1 MILTFSV
8 RSHGISYSRSLSKLN
23 LLEMT
28 VRLQNESKYY
38 SLGTEGE
45 FNKEQV
51 TSFAEIWECQ
61 RTGAK
66 SLHAKIQFLPGDV
79 ISPIDVK
86 EYVATPNYLSVQVSE
101 QKHILLSPVFL
112 QYINH
117 SCDPNTFFDT
127 TNMRVVCLKKINIGE
142 AMTFFYPSTEWS
154 MAQGF
159 NCLCGSDNCLETIQG
174 AKYISSEVLGKYKL
188 SDHIGKKLS
197 Q

>member
-1 MILTFSV
+1 MLLTFSV

-86 EYVATPNYLSVQVSE
+86 EYVATPNYLSVQVSDN
-101 QKHILLSPVFL
+101 KHILLAPVFL

-159 NCLCGSDNCLETIQG
+159 NCLCRSENCLGTIQG
-174 AKYISSEVLGKYKL
+174 AKHLSSEVLGEYRL

-197 Q
+197 L